1 MKVSAFHFIRIR
13 KNWSRILKKMSK
25 THPQEHE
32 DYHNE
37 IKKQMSEYKGR
48 GTGHPMKLS
57 PELADLIGKGI
68 ASRSECTK
76 KMWDY
81 LKMNNLQDPYNR
93 QYLMPDTKLAKI
105 VGNERIRAFG
115 MTNAVLSSHLLSQPT
130 VEEILSLYGP
140 TPSFLMG
147 RKSRF

>member
-1 MKVSAFHFIRIR
+1 
-13 KNWSRILKKMSK
+13 MSK

-37 IKKQMSEYKGR
+37 IKKKVTEFPDSNPYDY
-48 GTGHPMKLS
+48 PMKLS
-57 PELADLIGKGI
+57 PELADIVGKGI
-68 ASRSECTK
+68 ASRSECIK

-81 LKMNNLQDPYNR
+81 LKMNNLQDPLNR

-105 VGNERIRAFG
+105 VGNERIRTFG
-115 MTNAVLSSHLLSQPT
+115 MTKVLSSHLLSQPT

-140 TPSFLMG
+140 TPSFFMG
-147 RKSRF
+147 

>member
-1 MKVSAFHFIRIR
+1 
-13 KNWSRILKKMSK
+13 MSK

-37 IKKQMSEYKGR
+37 IKKKVTEIPDSSIKSYDY
-48 GTGHPMKLS
+48 PMKLS
-57 PELADLIGKGI
+57 TELADIVGKGI